1 MVASRW
7 YKSGSGQAAAAA
19 AARSCECG
27 NKPSGSIKC
36 GEFCDQMR
44 NYQLLKKDLFLD
56 PAPLSTLSVTVTFSY
71 TLRYFPGLNMS
82 KEIFNNIFH
91 QQLIVLKVNE
101 SQYNALI

>member
-1 MVASRW
+1 
-7 YKSGSGQAAAAA
+7 
-19 AARSCECG
+19 
-27 NKPSGSIKC
+27 
-36 GEFCDQMR
+36 
-44 NYQLLKKDLFLD
+44 LD